1 MAGLIFVIF
10 SRKLFLV
17 SLVSLIFITPQ
28 LMSRQTISEQF
39 EYLDKY
45 VFCFIGDSGKVNA
58 VQGKVAKALSNSD
71 CTHIWHTGDIVYP
84 SGINS
89 ANDPNFSNKFL
100 IPFKELF
107 KKEIPFFLTLG
118 NHDHKKNPK
127 AFLEIASSEPLI
139 NFPNYFYQ
147 KDFGSICFVALDTTV
162 FDKIYMFN
170 RRDIQIKW
178 LKKTKESLKNS
189 CKFSIAVGHHP
200 LFSSGDRKRATPQ
213 LSMFLKNHIFGSFDV
228 YVSGHNHVLA
238 DEGALKNTIQLISG
252 TGSLPGG
259 SPKVEPKGIFN
270 QERPGFLKL
279 IFYFKEN
286 SIYGNYKFIAAETG
300 RTVWENNRVGKGIR
314 LN

>member
-1 MAGLIFVIF
+1 M
-10 SRKLFLV
+10 
-17 SLVSLIFITPQ
+17 
-28 LMSRQTISEQF
+28 
-39 EYLDKY
+39 
-45 VFCFIGDSGKVNA
+45 
-58 VQGKVAKALSNSD
+58 
-71 CTHIWHTGDIVYP
+71 
-84 SGINS
+84 
-89 ANDPNFSNKFL
+89 
-100 IPFKELF
+100 
-107 KKEIPFFLTLG
+107 
-118 NHDHKKNPK
+118 
-127 AFLEIASSEPLI
+127 EIASSEPLI

-170 RRDIQIKW
+170 KRDIQIKW